1 MNTPRP
7 SRPNRFQPYVLVPSR
22 RQAALAEAQRALI
35 TEQIK
40 PVLSKRAA
48 VQFTQV
54 QLADPPRQH
63 PEGTTPPTITHCVLL
78 KLKEDVTPEQR
89 QDILDGLATLPPI
102 ISQIQAYRIGPD
114 AGKDP
119 AKFDIA
125 LVGDFNSVDDYKL
138 YGGHAAHIDVIT
150 SKIKPFLA
158 ERVAVQFSASDCPAD
173 MPASKRKKSSE
184 R

>member
-1 MNTPRP
+1 M
-7 SRPNRFQPYVLVPSR
+7 
-22 RQAALAEAQRALI
+22 
-35 TEQIK
+35 
-40 PVLSKRAA
+40 
-48 VQFTQV
+48 
-54 QLADPPRQH
+54 ADPPRQH

-138 YGGHAAHIDVIT
+138 YGGHAAHVDVIT

-173 MPASKRKKSSE
+173 MRHQSGRNPRSAERNKRFQAPAGRVSRDSTCDDSQH
-184 R
+184 